1 MNKKELIFT
10 LGELGPIE
18 GFEESVVT
26 ERTITDEEL
35 KEWDLK

>member
-1 MNKKELIFT
+1 MNEQEMIFT

-26 ERTITDEEL
+26 ERTVTEEEL
-35 KEWDLK
+35 QAWDLK

>member
-1 MNKKELIFT
+1 MNEQEMIFT

-18 GFEESVVT
+18 GFEESTVT

-35 KEWDLK
+35 KAWDFK